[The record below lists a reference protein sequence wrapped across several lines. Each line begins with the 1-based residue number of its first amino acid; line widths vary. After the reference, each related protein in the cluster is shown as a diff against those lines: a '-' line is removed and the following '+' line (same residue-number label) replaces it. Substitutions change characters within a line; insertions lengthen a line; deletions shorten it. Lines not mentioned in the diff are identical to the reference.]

1 MPEDEGRA
9 RAGVKSADRALAIL
23 ELLIHADRP
32 LGFGEILTTLG
43 YPRSSLFSLLN
54 TLHDRGWIAFDEPS
68 RTYRLGIRTF
78 EAGSAWERSIDLLP
92 LALPHMERI
101 RDALDETV
109 QISVLEGR
117 YNVYLGKVEGGQ
129 RLGLASEVGR
139 RLEAHATALG
149 KMLLADVPTND
160 LDDLFAGKQMETFT
174 PNTLA
179 SMRKLHEELETI
191 RARGHATDN
200 EEYTLG
206 VRCVATPIR
215 NHLGG
220 TIAALSVSFPTFRYS
235 DDRSEQALALLYE
248 AVDHISSVLGYRA
261 SMNQDADAHQSPH
274 LAAG

>member
-1 MPEDEGRA
+1 MPGDEGRA
-9 RAGVKSADRALAIL
+9 SGGVKSAHRALSIL
-23 ELLIHADRP
+23 ELLVSADRP

-54 TLHDRGWIAFDEPS
+54 TLLDRGWIAFDEPS
-68 RTYRLGIRTF
+68 RSYRLGIRTF

-117 YNVYLGKVEGGQ
+117 YNVYLGKMEGGQ

-149 KMLLADVPTND
+149 KMLLADVPTD
-160 LDDLFAGKQMETFT
+160 ELDTLFAGRQLETFT

-179 SMRKLHEELETI
+179 TMRDLKEELEAI
-191 RARGHATDN
+191 RRRGHATDN

-215 NHLGG
+215 DRLGK
-220 TIAALSVSFPTFRYS
+220 TMAALSVSFPTFRYS
-235 DDRSEQALALLYE
+235 DERGEQALALLYE
-248 AVDHISSVLGYRA
+248 AVNQISNLLGYRA
-261 SMNQDADAHQSPH
+261 YMDQDA
-274 LAAG
+274 AAS